1 MRTPARMLA
10 AAMLAALTA
19 LPVGVAQARVA
30 DERGQQALERTLAR
44 EHHVYRHD
52 HDALAAQEQPTDAV
66 ELYRRGERA
75 LQEQHTADDATRRE
89 GAWMEARQ
97 HADTATQTPA
107 PVRPAEPN
115 EQPGWLIVTL
125 GVLAAVLA
133 LVAGLAVL
141 AAKRA
146 NRRAQVGQTT

>member
-10 AAMLAALTA
+10 AAILAALTA
-19 LPVGVAQARVA
+19 LPVGVAQARLA

-75 LQEQHTADDATRRE
+75 LQEHSPTDNAIR
-89 GAWMEARQ
+89 ARLAQ
-97 HADTATQTPA
+97 ERYYSTWGYGDTPA
-107 PVRPAEPN
+107 PVRPDEPN